1 MVATGD
7 DGAPW
12 WRRTWLLARR
22 TNCLL
27 WGVRLY
33 LRLHAHRVRTGARG
47 YLSFR
52 RSDLAKMSPH
62 IVYTE
67 LTRSG
72 RVRMVS
78 YVPVEPVRRILP
90 PAIFRGR
97 VRWGDGHDG

>member
-1 MVATGD
+1 
-7 DGAPW
+7 
-12 WRRTWLLARR
+12 
-22 TNCLL
+22 
-27 WGVRLY
+27 
-33 LRLHAHRVRTGARG
+33 
-47 YLSFR
+47 
-52 RSDLAKMSPH
+52 MSPH

-90 PAIFRGR
+90 PVIFRGR